1 MFGFHVFCSF
11 WSIKEETLKHP
22 VSKKY
27 IKRTSY
33 LKIAIARYVQRDDAT
48 PSKYKHGMVQLLN
61 SKMQQQQIEWRRVK
75 VLELSSQGYSQI
87 EIATN
92 LQMDK
97 SIISRDLAYLRQQA
111 QDNLKM
117 HIQDKLPEEYQNCMV
132 GINQVLKICWD
143 IVNKSRNVDNNSG
156 QTVTM
161 TDNKTVL
168 QALALINDCNKYKMD
183 LTTNGVVITDAIKF
197 VQTNKGKLTTITNKE
212 RNGNKDS
219 KEPDINDD
227 QVKDKQEE
235 ETTNQVF

>member
-1 MFGFHVFCSF
+1 
-11 WSIKEETLKHP
+11 
-22 VSKKY
+22 
-27 IKRTSY
+27 
-33 LKIAIARYVQRDDAT
+33 
-48 PSKYKHGMVQLLN
+48 
-61 SKMQQQQIEWRRVK
+61 MQQQQIDWRRAK

-117 HIQDKLPEEYQNCMV
+117 HIQDKLPEEYQNCMT

-143 IVNKSRNVDNNSG
+143 IVNKSRNADNNSNG
-156 QTVTM
+156 HQTVTTM

-197 VQTNKGKLTTITNKE
+197 VQTNKEKLMMSQKATHE
-212 RNGNKDS
+212 ES
-219 KEPDINDD
+219 KEPDYDED
-227 QVKDKQEE
+227 KDRLEEGREE
-235 ETTNQVF
+235 ETGEIDKETTNHVF